1 MTETDESHEETRRR
15 WPAVTAVTASV
26 VLLTGA
32 LYGVGLAGDGGRAD
46 EGDAAGEPLTLDAG
60 SGAGHVASEELTV
73 FPAERSALPGPLV
86 LSEDPPSTPESAAVY
101 RFDDAGVDAD
111 RVAAL
116 AADLGL
122 AGEPEAAGGSWSV
135 VGTPEGT
142 RRGALLVADE
152 APGHWFYSLDGAV
165 SDGGEVAERPADPG
179 IAPGEPD
186 PSGSLPEENADT
198 DDPDASVSSDEMPPA
213 DQPPAVSE
221 EVALQAAEP
230 LLSALDLGDGAVDA
244 STVAGPHRL
253 VVAEPVV
260 DGLPVAGMDL
270 VAAVGP
276 DGEVVS
282 ASGTLGVPSA
292 GEERAV
298 TDALAALE
306 RINEAADTAA
316 ARDIGRPCLQQPEP
330 GALPEAEG
338 VEPALPDLPCDGQP
352 DAGEPMP
359 ATVELGLSLERSA
372 GEPLLVPAWIF
383 RADGA
388 DGQRHVVGEPAV
400 EHTVSSASADSSG
413 DAGDGA
419 SGELGADG
427 DASDARPGDA
437 GAGEDGAEGTDEVA
451 PSEPVEQPTAGLWV
465 ADHSPEATTLTVHF
479 WAGVCD
485 TYEVTAT
492 ESEDEVV
499 LGVEATNP
507 GSDEVCIMLAEQQS
521 GEVTLQAP
529 VGDRRLVDEQGRTV
543 AAH

>member
-15 WPAVTAVTASV
+15 WPTVTAVAAGM
-26 VLLTGA
+26 VLLAGA
-32 LYGVGLAGDGGRAD
+32 LYGVGLARDGDQADAGRS
-46 EGDAAGEPLTLDAG
+46 GDEPLALDAG
-60 SGAGHVASEELTV
+60 SGAGELARDELTV
-73 FPAERSALPGPLV
+73 SPAERSALPGPLV
-86 LSEDPPSTPESAAVY
+86 LGEDPPSAPDAAAVY
-101 RFDDAGVDAD
+101 RFEEAGVDAE
-111 RVAAL
+111 RVAGL

-122 AGEPEAAGGSWSV
+122 VGEPEAAGGSWSV

-165 SDGGEVAERPADPG
+165 PDGGEVAERPADPG

-186 PSGSLPEENADT
+186 PSGGGL
-198 DDPDASVSSDEMPPA
+198 DPDSSVSSDEMPPA

-244 STVAGPHRL
+244 ATVSGPHRL

-270 VAAVGP
+270 VATVGP

-306 RINEAADTAA
+306 RINEAAETAA

-352 DAGEPMP
+352 DAGEPTP

-383 RADGA
+383 RAEGA
-388 DGQRHVVGEPAV
+388 DGQRYAVGEPAV
-400 EHTVSSASADSSG
+400 EHVLSSASADSSG
-413 DAGDGA
+413 EAGDDA
-419 SGELGADG
+419 SGDSSGDVDE

-437 GAGEDGAEGTDEVA
+437 GAGEDGAEGTEEVA
-451 PSEPVEQPTAGLWV
+451 PTEPVEQPTAGLWV

-492 ESEDEVV
+492 ESADEVV

-507 GSDEVCIMLAEQQS
+507 DSDEVCIMLAEQQTD
-521 GEVTLQAP
+521 EVTLQAP
-529 VGDRRLVDEQGRTV
+529 VGDRRLVDAQGRTV